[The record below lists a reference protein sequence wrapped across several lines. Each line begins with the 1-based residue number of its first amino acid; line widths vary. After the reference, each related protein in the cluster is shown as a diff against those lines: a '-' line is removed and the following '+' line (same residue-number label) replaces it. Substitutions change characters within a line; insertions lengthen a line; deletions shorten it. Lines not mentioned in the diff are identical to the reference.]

1 MSAGMMPALDFPGLM
16 MPGQFGPMMRVLPE
30 RWAAVKN
37 SAVSLTATP
46 SVMQTTSGTSAS
58 MASMTADL
66 VNLAGTKITDT
77 LAPVASTASL
87 TLP

>member
-66 VNLAGTKITDT
+66 VITDT